1 MSAAK
6 PAWRQ
11 VFDKVERAVGRPLEE
26 AVASPTYA
34 DVIAIG
40 IKTQRAV
47 NGILGRA
54 VGGAV
59 GNVLRV
65 INVPTRDDVLRL
77 NRQLAVLSA
86 EVRTLG
92 AAQQAARG
100 PARPQQAR
108 RAPDDPPVLTAKEG
122 DHDG

>member
-1 MSAAK
+1 MNAAK

-34 DVIAIG
+34 DVIAVG
-40 IKTQRAV
+40 IRAQRAV
-47 NGILGRA
+47 AGTVGWV

-59 GNVLRV
+59 GTVLRA

-77 NRQLAVLSA
+77 NRQLAVLAA
-86 EVRTLG
+86 EVRAIGT
-92 AAQQAARG
+92 AQQTTRA
-100 PARPQQAR
+100 PARTP
-108 RAPDDPPVLTAKEG
+108 RAGRVPVAPALTTKDG